1 MVFFCLTGTNDFKHL
16 EPIINEEINSTD
28 IHLHIFNDAIT
39 LEYNDTV
46 VLRFTPDS
54 SVLIHSVES
63 AGEYIRDTAIV
74 YIIDEDR
81 KSCAH

>member
-1 MVFFCLTGTNDFKHL
+1 MQ
-16 EPIINEEINSTD
+16 PIELNNAEINSTD
-28 IHLHIFNDAIT
+28 IRLYISNDAIT

-54 SVLIHSVES
+54 SALIHGVES

-74 YIIDEDR
+74 YIIDENR
-81 KSCAH
+81 KSCVHYNV